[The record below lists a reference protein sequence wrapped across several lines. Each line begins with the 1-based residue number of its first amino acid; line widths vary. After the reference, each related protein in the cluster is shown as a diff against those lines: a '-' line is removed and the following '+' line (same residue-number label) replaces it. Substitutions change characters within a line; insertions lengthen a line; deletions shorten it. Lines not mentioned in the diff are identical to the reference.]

1 MSSNTDQNP
10 KNPNLMTQGEQKK
23 NSHIDGLIT
32 PEEYKEEM
40 KKFHAY
46 NNEARAY
53 MKIARKIKRKIEKQY
68 KQDAEKIMKEPE
80 FGVAGRDAVSIRTAK
95 MLALDCLH
103 RDNEKRLKAALQEG
117 GAGDEPI
124 NESRALEW
132 SNAII
137 MRMKPFLSRNVQSR
151 SRTVINSDAYERHY
165 NYLAKLTDASAATE
179 SEKAQQRKKEISVAR
194 KRHREETK
202 KRDAIIRDVIQKQ
215 IKKHRSETGNSGPT
229 FVPLDMSEIARKL
242 HN

>member
-1 MSSNTDQNP
+1 MSSITDQNP
-10 KNPNLMTQGEQKK
+10 KNPTMKQGEQKK
-23 NSHIDGLIT
+23 KSHIDGLIK
-32 PEEYKEEM
+32 PEEYEEEM
-40 KKFHAY
+40 KKFRAY
-46 NNEARAY
+46 NDKARAY

-68 KQDAEKIMKEPE
+68 KQDAEKIMK
-80 FGVAGRDAVSIRTAK
+80 DDSNRTAK
-95 MLALDCLH
+95 MLALECLH
-103 RDNEKRLKAALQEG
+103 KDNEKRLKAALQEG
-117 GAGDEPI
+117 GAGDAPI

-151 SRTVINSDAYERHY
+151 SRSVMISSEYKRHY
-165 NYLAKLTDASAATE
+165 KYLANLTDEGAAKE
-179 SEKAQQRKKEISVAR
+179 SEKAKERKKEIAVSR

-202 KRDAIIRDVIQKQ
+202 KRDAIIRDVVMNQ

-229 FVPLDMSEIARKL
+229 FVPLDLSEIARKL